1 MKKQIRKLKRTL
13 IRLLDNF
20 LARVTLGLKI
30 MLALVG
36 VFFLIFFFII
46 QPYEENGLT
55 NNEAEITQTMSR
67 EEFIQTLAPPAQEAQ
82 EEYGTRA
89 SLLIAQAALESNW
102 GDSDLSRET
111 NNYFGIKDANA
122 GEEYATREYNS
133 EWTTVNASFKRY
145 DSLAASVADYA
156 NLIKNGTSWD
166 QDFYQPVLEANDY
179 TEAAEAVQAAG
190 YATDPDYADKLIQII
205 EQYQLYE
212 LDE

>member
-1 MKKQIRKLKRTL
+1 MKQQIRNMKRTL
-13 IRLLDNF
+13 MRLLDSF
-20 LARVTLGLKI
+20 IARVTLSLKV

-46 QPYEENGLT
+46 QPYEET
-55 NNEAEITQTMSR
+55 ERANNETEISQTMSR
-67 EEFIQTLAPPAQEAQ
+67 EEFIQTLTPPAKEAQ

-102 GDSDLSRET
+102 GASELSKEA
-111 NNYFGIKDANA
+111 NNYFGIKDASA
-122 GEEYATREYNS
+122 GEEYATREYNN

-145 DSLAASVADYA
+145 DSLAESVADYA

-166 QDFYQPVLEANDY
+166 QDFYQPVLEADHY
-179 TEAAEAVQAAG
+179 TEAAEAVQEAG
-190 YATDPDYADKLIQII
+190 YATDPNYADKLIQII

-212 LDE
+212 LDV